1 MESVDEN
8 GATQALGR
16 KSCPVTTGVVRK
28 SVETPYVTAN
38 HDYRKQYQPPLPR
51 ILSNIDE
58 TDSKP
63 HLSGFSMSEP
73 HTETAE
79 NPFHSP
85 TMIDPESISLPPDQN
100 YRVVE
105 DTLVCRKDVSLE
117 NICGVTGDTENVV
130 TTRMIRK
137 SVTPNWVYT
146 LLAIPVMLV
155 AISMSVIGDADT
167 VWSLTTAMIFLS
179 PFYLFF
185 VGRYAT
191 KSIFFTTGLSERG
204 QRLLRKNR
212 FARSLTWGLCL
223 FVLASGVC
231 VIRSYSVPSGIYMD
245 VETGEVYSGVGEFGL
260 FGLTAEVTFFA
271 AVTLLVVGA
280 TLVKVILRPQA
291 YRPTVRI
298 LPSGLFAL
306 TGLPRPVLCAAEE
319 SLNAELGASGA

>member
-1 MESVDEN
+1 
-8 GATQALGR
+8 
-16 KSCPVTTGVVRK
+16 
-28 SVETPYVTAN
+28 
-38 HDYRKQYQPPLPR
+38 
-51 ILSNIDE
+51 
-58 TDSKP
+58 
-63 HLSGFSMSEP
+63 MSEP

-191 KSIFFTTGLSERG
+191 KSIFVSTGLSE
-204 QRLLRKNR
+204 N
-212 FARSLTWGLCL
+212 F
-223 FVLASGVC
+223 
-231 VIRSYSVPSGIYMD
+231 
-245 VETGEVYSGVGEFGL
+245 
-260 FGLTAEVTFFA
+260 
-271 AVTLLVVGA
+271 
-280 TLVKVILRPQA
+280 
-291 YRPTVRI
+291 
-298 LPSGLFAL
+298 
-306 TGLPRPVLCAAEE
+306 
-319 SLNAELGASGA
+319 

>member
-191 KSIFFTTGLSERG
+191 KSIFVSTGLSERG
-204 QRLLRKNR
+204 QRLLRKNE
-212 FARSLTWGLCL
+212 FATVATWGLC
-223 FVLASGVC
+223 FIAVTIGA
-231 VIRSYSVPSGIYMD
+231 
-245 VETGEVYSGVGEFGL
+245 GEIEL
-260 FGLTAEVTFFA
+260 FGLTRESTFA
-271 AVTLLVVGA
+271 AAAFLFVVGA